1 VRLLKLVVVAVVAA
15 GALAPAALAFRFT
28 DEARNVPV
36 GTVGK
41 PYSHALTMSGGCKLV
56 TMRVQGSFP
65 PGLRL
70 AGGPSTETQDS
81 WRIEGMP
88 TTPGSYR
95 FWIIAGSE
103 WPECAGDSTEEEWT
117 IRVDGTAP
125 PPQPPLA
132 VQQASL
138 ASGIVGAAYSAR
150 LTASGG
156 GAQRW
161 ALASG
166 TLPAGVQLQP
176 DGALVGTPGAEGT
189 FTFTVRVSDGT
200 RSATRQLTIVV
211 RRPLVATVPLDRR
224 AEVDV
229 PTRVALVA
237 DGGAAPYRWELVEG
251 ALPSG
256 VVFDAVTG
264 ALVGTPAEPGA
275 YPLVFQVVGSA
286 GQTVRTPFVLR
297 VNRRLEVVRWPLTS
311 MKRGRA
317 AVRRMFTSGGVGAK
331 RWKVVRGRFPVGVR
345 MNALTGRLTGR
356 PRQVGR
362 FVFTVRVTDAH
373 GVAALRTFVLRVR
386 R

>member
-1 VRLLKLVVVAVVAA
+1 VRLLKLLVLAVVAA
-15 GALAPAALAFRFT
+15 AVLAPAALAFRFT
-28 DEARNVPV
+28 DEARDVPV

-41 PYSHALTMSGGCKLV
+41 PYAHRLTMAGGCKLV
-56 TMRVQGSFP
+56 TMRVSGSFP
-65 PGLRL
+65 PGLRI

-81 WRIEGMP
+81 WRIEGTP

-95 FWIIAGSE
+95 FWIIAGSQ
-103 WPECAGDSTEEEWT
+103 WPECSRDSTEEEWT
-117 IRVDGTAP
+117 IQVVGAVR
-125 PPQPPLA
+125 PPLA

-138 ASGIVGAAYSAR
+138 ASGVVGAAYSAR

-166 TLPAGVQLQP
+166 ALPAGVQLRA
-176 DGALVGTPGAEGT
+176 DGTLVGTPGAEGT
-189 FTFTVRVSDGT
+189 FVFTARVSDGS
-200 RSATRQLTIVV
+200 RSATRQLTLVV
-211 RRPLVATVPLDRR
+211 RRPLTAAVPAELR
-224 AEVDV
+224 AEVGV
-229 PTRVALVA
+229 PTRVALTA

-251 ALPSG
+251 ALPPG
-256 VVFDAVTG
+256 VVFDAATG
-264 ALVGTPAEPGA
+264 AIVGTPAEAGA

-286 GQTVRTPFVLR
+286 GQTGRTPFVLR
-297 VNRRLEVVRWPLTS
+297 VNRRLAVVSMPLTA
-311 MKRGRA
+311 MTRGRP

-345 MNALTGRLTGR
+345 MSVVTGRLTGR
-356 PRQVGR
+356 PRQAGR
-362 FVFTVRVTDAH
+362 FAFTVRVTDAH